1 MNRIRKETLKENI
14 ERLDA
19 QEHAQIL
26 VVINKYTTDYTKT
39 QNGALISSDV
49 LSNECLLEV
58 EKLVSFY
65 MDQRKMIDFNRRQ

>member
-1 MNRIRKETLKENI
+1 MNRSRKETLKENI

-26 VVINKYTTDYTKT
+26 VVINKYTNDYTKT
-39 QNGALISSDV
+39 QNGALVSSDI
-49 LSNECLLEV
+49 LSDECLLEV

-65 MDQRKMIDFNRRQ
+65 MDQRKLIDFNRK

>member
-1 MNRIRKETLKENI
+1 MNRSRKETLKENI

-26 VVINKYTTDYTKT
+26 VVINKYTNDYTKT
-39 QNGALISSDV
+39 QNGALVSSDI
-49 LSNECLLEV
+49 LSDECLLEV

-65 MDQRKMIDFNRRQ
+65 VDQRKLIDFNRK